1 MTELI
6 TDTLKVIFG
15 FCVFL
20 VVLAIPELLADW
32 MAENAPDWLWMLLF
46 LAIPAGLVVYL
57 WRWLREA
64 EEREATERGDH
75 NAGACTTDR
84 S

>member
-20 VVLAIPELLADW
+20 GVLAIPELLADW

-46 LAIPAGLVVYL
+46 MAIPVGLVVYL
-57 WRWLREA
+57 WKWYRTVES
-64 EEREATERGDH
+64 EATERGDH

>member
-1 MTELI
+1 MTTIIKTIL
-6 TDTLKVIFG
+6 G

-20 VVLAIPELLADW
+20 GICTFTEMAADW
-32 MAENAPDWLWMLLF
+32 MAEYAPDWLWALLF
-46 LAIPAGLVVYL
+46 LSIPAGLVVYL
-57 WRWLREA
+57 WKWYRQTV
-64 EEREATERGDH
+64 EREAMERGDH

>member
-1 MTELI
+1 MTTIIKTIL
-6 TDTLKVIFG
+6 G

-20 VVLAIPELLADW
+20 GICGFAERLADW
-32 MAENAPDWLWMLLF
+32 IAEHAPDWIGIPLFMAISVKMLIWLWKWYRQT
-46 LAIPAGLVVYL
+46 V
-57 WRWLREA
+57 
-64 EEREATERGDH
+64 EREAMERGDH